1 MNTSNA
7 DTVPSQGARTLES
20 QTRVLRPRKRVR
32 PNYVEP
38 EEPVVRLSR
47 RRVKVPA
54 RFRRVRGVFAF
65 LAKMLTDVPIE
76 VIYEIFCYLDPRD
89 LLTLSRTCKLL
100 RGHLLR
106 KSESVRI
113 WRIALLNVEGSL
125 PSLPKDLN
133 EPQYACLMF
142 DLDCHLCNK
151 SSKGNIVLWKFR
163 LRCCP
168 DCVTSFRFRLYK
180 WRNFYE
186 ELYPFTS
193 FEIMPRERVRGADH
207 DDIIVD
213 WDVAKELKAQF
224 MALESEETRRSWL
237 IQKREEHEAI
247 VQHARLCE
255 AWHKEQLERNAA
267 QLISL
272 RTERREA
279 ILSRLEVN
287 GLRREAELILEG
299 SSDLKRPHELAD
311 LPCIKMPK
319 ALTDC
324 GWAHIKSKLI
334 AMLSDHR
341 TRRLARQNYISL
353 RDAYCDYLARQDLR
367 EIYPG
372 LGDVLTDPVIEATL
386 WDTEVDEALT
396 PISLQLLLS
405 EFLSRIL
412 VDWRLAKI
420 GELLELLRK
429 AHPCATDGDLNLA
442 TTVFGCAAC
451 NALLVYP
458 QMFYHSCCYK
468 NRVAGNQ
475 SHDRM
480 RILNGLYD
488 TVDPEGP
495 WSSSSLFF
503 HSQTSQFAR
512 KIVIGA
518 GLDPDIATINDLT
531 VAQPVIQCT
540 NFEGEVDTERLFLTW
555 PAALTYDPEHF
566 NVFKINC
573 SGEETSRVRAREPL
587 CIFSEIICCT
597 RCHTEI
603 PPKKL
608 SRHFHDAHNV
618 NLPLMDSRDFY
629 KFHDRLW
636 YWNPRD
642 HLESIGTVFRW
653 G

>member
-38 EEPVVRLSR
+38 EEPVVRRRLSR

-125 PSLPKDLN
+125 PPLPKDLN

-142 DLDCHLCNK
+142 DLDCHMLSRLCNK
-151 SSKGNIVLWKFR
+151 LPLLTIQMAKLLRRIV
-163 LRCCP
+163 P
-168 DCVTSFRFRLYK
+168 IHVV
-180 WRNFYE
+180 RNHAQGK
-186 ELYPFTS
+186 
-193 FEIMPRERVRGADH
+193 IVAGADH

-353 RDAYCDYLARQDLR
+353 RDAYCDYLSRQDLR

-429 AHPCATDGDLNLA
+429 ARPCATDGDLNLA

-458 QMFYHSCCYK
+458 QVFYHSCCYK
-468 NRVAGNQ
+468 NRVAGNH

-503 HSQTSQFAR
+503 HSRTSQLAR

-629 KFHDRLW
+629 KFHGSLW